1 MTSNVIRLIICFALI
16 FGIAQPLAQA
26 AESHPQFIVKAS
38 KEQGI
43 ETGTELTITVRGEAL
58 QDMFGYELVMEYDRE
73 RLVFLRAASLQT
85 PGYRVT
91 PQEKNGE
98 IVFAFTKIGAS
109 TAAISGA
116 ADLASFTFRASSEGE
131 AYVSLV
137 KAKAVKKDA
146 TALEYAPLARVE
158 LDISA
163 STLPEPVISFLD
175 VPEEHWAK
183 EAIDRA
189 VTLGIVKGYAD
200 GTFKPQKPV
209 TRAEF
214 VTMLVRALQPR
225 NPLISDKAAFTDEA
239 EIGEWARAEV
249 ALAVGSGWINGF
261 SDGSFRPGRQITRS
275 EMTTI
280 AARALGLT
288 VTGEERSESGMESF
302 SDWSR
307 VPSWAKPAFAAAVE
321 NGLIQGRGG
330 NRLAP
335 EEPTNRA
342 ESIVLI
348 LRLLDYSAGVQAGQ

>member
-1 MTSNVIRLIICFALI
+1 
-16 FGIAQPLAQA
+16 
-26 AESHPQFIVKAS
+26 
-38 KEQGI
+38 
-43 ETGTELTITVRGEAL
+43 
-58 QDMFGYELVMEYDRE
+58 
-73 RLVFLRAASLQT
+73 
-85 PGYRVT
+85 
-91 PQEKNGE
+91 
-98 IVFAFTKIGAS
+98 
-109 TAAISGA
+109 
-116 ADLASFTFRASSEGE
+116 
-131 AYVSLV
+131 VSLV

-214 VTMLVRALQPR
+214 VTMLVRAFQPR

-239 EIGEWARAEV
+239 EIGEWARPEV

-321 NGLIQGRGG
+321 KGLIQGRGG